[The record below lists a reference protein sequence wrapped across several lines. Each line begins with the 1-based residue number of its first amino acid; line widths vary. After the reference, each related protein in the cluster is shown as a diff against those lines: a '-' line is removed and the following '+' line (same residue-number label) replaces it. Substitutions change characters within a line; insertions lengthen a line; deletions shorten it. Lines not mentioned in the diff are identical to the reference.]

1 MLLTVLGLRER
12 GHRAVLVAHPEGELA
27 ERASEGHDLIR
38 LAPRTEVDLH
48 AGWKLSRIIK
58 DLRPDIVHAHDPHAV
73 ALSSLALSFLTSGKC
88 PALVASRRVAFH
100 LKGHAFSRWKYHQV
114 DCFVA
119 ASNAIHQMLIDDGI
133 DPEPRRHGLRR
144 HRPPSRAG
152 RAAANIHAEFWLPTH
167 APIVGAVAALTQ
179 EKGHKYLIDAAALV
193 VRDVPDARFVI
204 LGEGELRPA
213 LERQIKELH
222 LDKHVVLPGFRAD
235 ILSFIKSFDLFVM
248 SSLFEGLGTSLL
260 DAMALSKA
268 TVASDTGGIPEV
280 VSHGETGLLVPPRDA
295 RELASAIAK
304 LLKDP
309 ERRERMGAPGS
320 SASGDCSAPTRWSRR
335 RSRCTRSRGIPTLRV
350 AQTTQRTA
358 RIPLRAVEAALIG
371 HAEVAQAKSRISRD
385 RPDPAREATP

>member
-1 MLLTVLGLRER
+1 MFSIHVDTAKTWRGGQRQVLLTVLGLRER
-12 GHRAVLVAHPEGELA
+12 GHRTVLVANPEGELA
-27 ERASEGHDLIR
+27 GRASEGHDLIR
-38 LAPRTEVDLH
+38 LAPRAEVDLH

-58 DLRPDIVHAHDPHAV
+58 DLKPDIVHAHDPHAV
-73 ALSSLALSFLTSGKC
+73 ALASLALSFLTSEKC
-88 PALVASRRVAFH
+88 PGLVASRRVAFH

-119 ASNAIHQMLIDDGI
+119 ASHAIRQMLTGDGI
-133 DPEPRRHGLRR
+133 DPDRVVTVYEGIDLHRVQAEP
-144 HRPPSRAG
+144 P
-152 RAAANIHAEFWLPTH
+152 ANIHAEFWLPKQ

-179 EKGHKYLIDAAALV
+179 EKGHKHLIEAAALV
-193 VRDVPDARFVI
+193 VREVPDARFVI

-213 LERQIKELH
+213 LERQIKELR

-295 RELASAIAK
+295 RGLAAAIAM

-309 ERRERMGAPGS
+309 ERRERMGRAGLDRVTRLF
-320 SASGDCSAPTRWSRR
+320 SADQMVEK
-335 RSRCTRSRGIPTLRV
+335 TLDVYRN
-350 AQTTQRTA
+350 
-358 RIPLRAVEAALIG
+358 L
-371 HAEVAQAKSRISRD
+371 KSTNYNLKSEHRF
-385 RPDPAREATP
+385 